1 MMKQADYAEML
12 EILVL
17 LAGGYITGRA
27 AAARLAKIGKE

>member
-1 MMKQADYAEML
+1 MTTQAYSEML
-12 EILVL
+12 AVFVL